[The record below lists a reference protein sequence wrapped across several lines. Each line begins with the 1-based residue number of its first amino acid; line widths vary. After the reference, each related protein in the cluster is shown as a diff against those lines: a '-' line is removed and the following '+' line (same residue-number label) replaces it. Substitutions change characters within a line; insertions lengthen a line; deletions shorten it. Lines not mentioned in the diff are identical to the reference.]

1 MKIKRRFRKLK
12 WDFIFLKSHFNKL
25 VLDFTQHSLIYVV
38 TGNEKNWYFQPYK
51 IENNKEIT
59 FVLNCYCIIKIN
71 IFYKNTIL
79 HHYIC
84 IQNLHYVYD

>member
-38 TGNEKNWYFQPYK
+38 TGNEKTGIFNPTK
-51 IENNKEIT
+51 LKT
-59 FVLNCYCIIKIN
+59 IK
-71 IFYKNTIL
+71 KL
-79 HHYIC
+79 H
-84 IQNLHYVYD
+84 LS